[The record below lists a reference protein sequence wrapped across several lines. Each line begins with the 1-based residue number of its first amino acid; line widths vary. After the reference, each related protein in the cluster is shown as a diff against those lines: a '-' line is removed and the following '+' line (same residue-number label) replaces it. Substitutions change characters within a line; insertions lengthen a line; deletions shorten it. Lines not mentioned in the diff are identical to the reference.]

1 MAAMRLPI
9 GHCSTRSSIPQP
21 VHRGCRSTT
30 VAALASASR
39 STPAWSSSPMAPKI
53 PSAASSAFSPAIPVP
68 AFFATPM
75 LVILARSSSL
85 LLTTSISPC
94 SRCGEIDVVAGIGDA
109 GRLGRFKAV
118 RGSPTPVQRAR
129 DRHGYFCGTLRI
141 GLLIH
146 RNRMQK
152 LIECVP
158 NFSEGRD
165 QNVIRQITDAVKSTD
180 GVSLLDIDPGA
191 STNRTVVTF
200 VGSPDAAVEAAFRAI
215 KKAAELIDMRKHK
228 GAHPRMGAT
237 DVCPF
242 IPVSNVS
249 WDEAVECARKLGK
262 RVSEE
267 LKIPVYL
274 YEKAAKDNARSN
286 LAVIRAGEYEGFF
299 EKIKQP
305 EWKPDFGPAVFNKNS
320 GATVIGVRDF
330 LVAYNAN
337 LNTKSVRRANSVAFD
352 VREQGRVKTEDGTP
366 SGKPVLGL
374 NGEPV
379 RIPGILKHVKAIG
392 WFVKEYGIA
401 QVSMNLT
408 NIEETPLHVAFDA
421 CVQAAAER
429 GLRVTGSEIVGMVP
443 KKSLV
448 DAGRYFLR
456 KQRCSEGASEEE
468 LMDIA
473 IRSMGL
479 GELKPFDPI
488 EKVIEL
494 KIQSTESKKS
504 LVKMNMREFCNET
517 LSDSPAP
524 GGGSV
529 AALMGA
535 LGASLGGMVANLSAG
550 KRGWDDKLEYFSDW
564 AVKAQQLKDELLSLV
579 DEDTAA
585 FNKVIDSFALPKA
598 SAEEKTAR
606 SAAIEAATKY
616 AAEVPVKVME
626 TASRSYALLAEMAER
641 GNPASVS
648 DVGVG
653 ALAIRACIDG
663 AALNVRINLANL
675 KDEKFKSDLQK
686 KVRKLQADS
695 ESAFKKIDQIVQSKL
710 T

>member
-1 MAAMRLPI
+1 
-9 GHCSTRSSIPQP
+9 
-21 VHRGCRSTT
+21 
-30 VAALASASR
+30 
-39 STPAWSSSPMAPKI
+39 
-53 PSAASSAFSPAIPVP
+53 
-68 AFFATPM
+68 
-75 LVILARSSSL
+75 
-85 LLTTSISPC
+85 
-94 SRCGEIDVVAGIGDA
+94 
-109 GRLGRFKAV
+109 
-118 RGSPTPVQRAR
+118 
-129 DRHGYFCGTLRI
+129 
-141 GLLIH
+141 
-146 RNRMQK
+146 MQK

-165 QNVIRQITDAVKSTD
+165 ENVIRQITDAIESAD
-180 GVSLLDIDPGA
+180 GVSLLDVDPGG

-200 VGSPDAAVEAAFRAI
+200 VGDPEAAVEAAFRAI

-228 GAHPRMGAT
+228 GSHPRMGAT

-249 WDEAVECARKLGK
+249 WEEAIACANGLGQ
-262 RVSEE
+262 RVGEQ

-274 YEKAAKDNARSN
+274 YERAARDKSRSN
-286 LAVIRAGEYEGFF
+286 LSVIRAGEYEGFF

-305 EWKPDFGPAVFNKNS
+305 EWKPDFGPAVFNEKS

-330 LVAYNAN
+330 LVAYNVN

-352 VREQGRVKTEDGTP
+352 VREQGRVKTEDGNP
-366 SGKPVLGL
+366 WGKPVLDP
-374 NGEPV
+374 NGEPI
-379 RIPGILKHVKAIG
+379 RIPGMLKHVKAIG

-421 CVQAAAER
+421 CVEAAATR
-429 GLRVTGSEIVGMVP
+429 GMRVTGSEIVGMVP
-443 KKSLV
+443 KKSLL

-456 KQRCSEGASEEE
+456 KQRWSEGVSEEE
-468 LMDIA
+468 LIDIA
-473 IRSMGL
+473 IRAMGL
-479 GELKPFDPI
+479 SELKPFDAN
-488 EKVIEL
+488 EKVIEF
-494 KIQSTESKKS
+494 KIQSAESKKS
-504 LVKMNMREFCNET
+504 LVKMDVREFCNET

-535 LGASLGGMVANLSAG
+535 LGASLAGMVANLSAG

-585 FNKVIDSFALPKA
+585 FNKVMDAFALPKE

-616 AAEVPVKVME
+616 AAEVPLKVME
-626 TASRSYALLAEMAER
+626 TAWKSYPLLGEMAEK
-641 GNPASVS
+641 GNPASIS

-653 ALAIRACIDG
+653 ALATRACIEG
-663 AALNVRINLANL
+663 AALNVRINLAQL
-675 KDEKFKSDLQK
+675 KGEKFKTDLQE
-686 KVRKLQADS
+686 RLQKIRADS
-695 ESAFKKIDQIVQSKL
+695 GAQFKNINQIVEGKLSKS
-710 T
+710 